1 MISIFRAMNLGAA
14 ILLCLPLM
22 AADLAPTGTLRVA
35 FLGTNPVQGR
45 VDPQTGAVTG
55 PVGDL
60 VRDLAK
66 QLGVPYTF
74 TPVVGA
80 REVMDRLKA
89 HTVDIGFLANDP
101 DRAAEVDFSVP
112 YLLMASAYIVRA
124 DSPLQNSASV
134 DRAGMRV
141 SAVKGASQEI
151 FLSSHLKNTRLTPV
165 AEMPTEQELAK
176 QLLGGELDAFAANR
190 SRVMEI
196 AAHEPK
202 LRVLPDNFTAF
213 EQAIVIEKGNPARL
227 AEINRFLS
235 SELTSGVVKQ
245 SIERAK
251 LAGVDAAPA
260 RH

>member
-1 MISIFRAMNLGAA
+1 MLRIRAFLAT
-14 ILLCLPLM
+14 ILVSLPLM
-22 AADLAPTGTLRVA
+22 AADLAPTGTLRAA

-66 QLGVPYTF
+66 QLGVPYTI

-80 REVMDRLKA
+80 RAVMDRVKA

-112 YLLMASAYIVRA
+112 YLLMSSTYIVRA
-124 DSPLQNSASV
+124 DSPLQNAVSV
-134 DRAGMRV
+134 DRAGVRV
-141 SAVKGASQEI
+141 TAVKGASQEI
-151 FLSSHLKNTRLTPV
+151 FLSVNLKNAHLTAV
-165 AEMPTEQELAK
+165 ADMPSDPELTK

-190 SRVMEI
+190 SRLVQI
-196 AAHEPK
+196 AAHDPK
-202 LRVLPDNFTAF
+202 LRVMPDNFTAF
-213 EQAIVIEKGNPARL
+213 EQAIVIEKGDPARL
-227 AEINRFLS
+227 AEINRFLNN
-235 SELTSGVVKQ
+235 ELTSGAVKQ
-245 SIERAK
+245 SIERAN
-251 LAGVDAAPA
+251 LTGVEVAPV